1 MVFRKDAKHPIK
13 YQVQQRRLM
22 SNSVYILVC
31 RSQVAERDG
40 LPLRQLYGTA
50 LTYNEN
56 L

>member
-22 SNSVYILVC
+22 SSSVYILVC
-31 RSQVAERDG
+31 RAHVAERG
-40 LPLRQLYGTA
+40 GRPLRQLYGNT